1 MPGPFLIWLW
11 PAYPTGWNTPVLIP
25 FLEILKGLVFVSPV
39 LNQGKSNPEAN
50 SRGKK

>member
-1 MPGPFLIWLW
+1 MRGPSLNWLR
-11 PAYPTGWNTPVLIP
+11 PATPNCWNTPVLIP